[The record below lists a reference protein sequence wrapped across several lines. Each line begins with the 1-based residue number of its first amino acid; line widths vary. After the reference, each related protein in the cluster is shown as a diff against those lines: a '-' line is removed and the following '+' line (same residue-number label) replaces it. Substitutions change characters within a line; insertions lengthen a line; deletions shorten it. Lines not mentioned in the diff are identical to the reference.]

1 MTAKH
6 DKTSALSSRESTFFS
21 LEVVEGPMDGALLS
35 GPLSRV
41 RIGRVAGNDFELHS
55 DRSVSGEHA
64 VLSRRPDGWQLDDL
78 RSTNGT
84 FVDDQNLREAGPRA
98 LPLSCDFMI
107 GHTVVRCRPGG
118 GESFLP
124 SAADLHAEPGR
135 LAERFSRPLA
145 EGYGAAVAL
154 ALAEKRSY
162 LSDRHLFWGIC
173 SLNPDLPLLE
183 AAGGPIPARFLS
195 GDLLANEVWTGEQAW
210 IHRRLKA
217 SVLEVEGTFESDLTA
232 TPRLLSLFYAAEKA
246 AQEAGESDISV
257 ERLLQAYLLGPG
269 NRTRELLGRTGI
281 TSETLQ
287 PALERLAVAKLPRS
301 APEPRR
307 TAEAPPPP
315 SPVPAGKAE
324 VYRAT
329 SGDPGLDAR
338 AQDVARGLYGVAALY
353 GLAAAEDRFAALKQ
367 LLSLEVARVPAD
379 QRARLL
385 RQVQRLFPVEG
396 GADLDTTLGALERRR
411 SEAVPP
417 PPVPEAPRPTDAIPW
432 RLILEHGKAAVPEG
446 LGEEERAALE
456 LTSEVFA
463 FAINL
468 ERFLVTVVHSLKSQG
483 VSGTTSMQLPGYR
496 TSIQRFAKDLASGKK
511 ISTEDL
517 RDYLGAVETWLAALT
532 LAYSDGPDLWF
543 KDLWSKLSPAAIES
557 RLADDK
563 WVNPLRIDALT
574 YWNRFKER
582 AHGLSPELAFD
593 QIQRRVWQRAEE
605 QYRQLSEKRRHPS

>member
-1 MTAKH
+1 MTTKH
-6 DKTSALSSRESTFFS
+6 DKTSALSSRETILFS

-35 GPLSRV
+35 GALSRV
-41 RIGRVAGNDFELHS
+41 RIGRIPGNDFELHS

-64 VLSRRPDGWQLDDL
+64 VLSRRADGWQLDDL

-84 FVDDQNLREAGPRA
+84 FVDDQNLRESGPRA
-98 LPLSCDFMI
+98 LPTTCDFMI

-124 SAADLHAEPGR
+124 AAADLKAELGR
-135 LAERFSRPLA
+135 LAEIFSRPLA

-173 SLNPDLPLLE
+173 ALNPELPVLE
-183 AAGGPIPARFLS
+183 AAGGAVPARFLA
-195 GDLLANEVWTGEQAW
+195 GALLANEYWLGEQAW

-232 TPRLLSLFYAAEKA
+232 TPRLLSLLYAAEEA
-246 AQEAGESDISV
+246 ARQAGEAEISV
-257 ERLLQAYLLGPG
+257 ERLLHAYLHGPA
-269 NRTRELLGRTGI
+269 NRTRELLARAGV
-281 TSETLQ
+281 SPETLQ
-287 PALERLAVAKLPRS
+287 PALERLAVASLAKS
-301 APEPRR
+301 FPEPRR
-307 TAEAPPPP
+307 AEAPH
-315 SPVPAGKAE
+315 PAPTGKTV

-338 AQDVARGLYGVAALY
+338 AQEVARGLYGVAALY
-353 GLAAAEDRFAALKQ
+353 GLAASEERLAALKQ
-367 LLSLEVARVPAD
+367 LLTQEVARIPAD
-379 QRARLL
+379 HRTRLL

-396 GADLDTTLGALERRR
+396 GSDLDATLGALARRR
-411 SEAVPP
+411 QEIPP
-417 PPVPEAPRPTDAIPW
+417 PAAAAAEAPRPADAIPW
-432 RLILEHGKAAVPEG
+432 RPILERGKGAAPEG
-446 LGEEERAALE
+446 LAEAERAALD
-456 LTSEVFA
+456 LTTEVFG
-463 FAINL
+463 FAMNL

-483 VSGTTSMQLPGYR
+483 VSGTTTMQLPGFR
-496 TSIQRFAKDLASGKK
+496 TSIQRFAKDLAAGKK
-511 ISTEDL
+511 ISHEDL
-517 RDYLGAVETWLAALT
+517 CDYLGAVETWLAALT
-532 LAYSDGPDLWF
+532 VAFSEGPDIWF
-543 KDLWSKLSPAAIES
+543 KELWSKLSPAAIES